1 VGYTLTQTRA
11 LLELRNIH
19 KWFERVHAV
28 NGVSLVIHPG
38 EVVGLIGDNGAGK
51 STLVK
56 IISGR
61 LRPDQG
67 EIFWEGR
74 KVEISSVQDA
84 RRLGIETVHQE
95 RGLVDCFSV
104 AKNVFLGREPK
115 KGIGFVRFVDYARMR
130 EESEK
135 VVRWLNLKI
144 RPEQEVRFASGGEK
158 QGVVVARAMYFK
170 AQLIV
175 LDEPTRAL
183 SVMGVERVLGFTETL
198 KASGISCLFVTH
210 SLRQIFRVMDRV
222 VIIDKGEKKVDLEK
236 ARFNSADE
244 LEAKIF
250 EIISGSEEIIRGQ
263 HT

>member
-250 EIISGSEEIIRGQ
+250 EIIRGSEEIIRGQ